1 MRVRYLIGIVVIIL
15 FTLHFAASGLIGF
28 QGKKSTHDINIEETI
43 QTVPHQNNA
52 EPGSTD
58 EENNSIFSNTILFS
72 LIVVIAGVVA
82 FRRGTNSFYD

>member
-28 QGKKSTHDINIEETI
+28 QGKKSTQDINIEETI
-43 QTVPHQNNA
+43 QTVPHQNNDGPASTA
-52 EPGSTD
+52 EED
-58 EENNSIFSNTILFS
+58 NSIFSNTILFS

-82 FRRGTNSFYD
+82 LRRDMNS